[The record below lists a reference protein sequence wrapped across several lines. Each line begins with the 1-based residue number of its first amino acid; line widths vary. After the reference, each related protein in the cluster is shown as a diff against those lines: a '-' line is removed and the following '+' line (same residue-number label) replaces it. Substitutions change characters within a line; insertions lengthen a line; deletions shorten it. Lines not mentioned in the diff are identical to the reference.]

1 MNYYQTIFEVL
12 SVFIL
17 GAVLFGIDFQS
28 IPAPIALT
36 TTAETLAAVGFAISL
51 PSGNGKAVIKLYA
64 SITAG
69 TSTTAIVLK
78 VYRGA
83 IVAGSPIA
91 TFTNTIPAAAGGPSY
106 NFSHAVS
113 DVLQSATQAQ
123 YCFSVTQTAA
133 AANGS
138 IVAAS
143 IETELLS
150 G

>member
-1 MNYYQTIFEVL
+1 MNHHQTMFEVL
-12 SVFIL
+12 SLLIL

-28 IPAPIALT
+28 IAGAIALT

-51 PSGNGKAVIKLYA
+51 PSGNGKAVVKCYLA
-64 SITAG
+64 LTAG
-69 TSTTAIVLK
+69 TSTTTVVIK
-78 VYRGA
+78 VYRGFST
-83 IVAGSPIA
+83 AGTLIG
-91 TFTNTIPAAAGGPSY
+91 TFPNTIPAAAGNPPLT
-106 NFSHAVS
+106 FSCAVS

-133 AANGS
+133 TGNGS
-138 IVAAS
+138 ITAAS